1 MCRNHTTMPKNI
13 FSQTCSGEKLESYTT
28 LFWKHLLVIQT
39 AWRQGSSQW
48 GQYGRRS
55 FAGRISKVFVTCFC
69 DQKCSQ
75 GVSVDQILGPIF
87 KQVICFTMAP
97 HNIIARYL
105 PFWHHMKWMR
115 WMIFP
120 LKFERETLTNWHWSR
135 TIHIFLR
142 DCRQPECLMEE
153 KQFIA
158 M

>member
-1 MCRNHTTMPKNI
+1 MAVP
-13 FSQTCSGEKLESYTT
+13 
-28 LFWKHLLVIQT
+28 LLYFPGQRKCK
-39 AWRQGSSQW
+39 AFPFRSSKMYLIPER
-48 GQYGRRS
+48 GKVRS
-55 FAGRISKVFVTCFC
+55 FLDIAV
-69 DQKCSQ
+69 
-75 GVSVDQILGPIF
+75 LGPIF

-97 HNIIARYL
+97 RCIIARYL

-142 DCRQPECLMEE
+142 DCRQPECLMKE

-158 M
+158 KWWEMGFPVRCDRHYKEYTYHLMLRLENSKS